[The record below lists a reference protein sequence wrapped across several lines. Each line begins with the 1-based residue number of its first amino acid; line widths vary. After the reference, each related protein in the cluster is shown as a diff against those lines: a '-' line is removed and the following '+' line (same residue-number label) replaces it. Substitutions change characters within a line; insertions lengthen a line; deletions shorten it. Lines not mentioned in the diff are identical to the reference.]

1 MTVMIL
7 RVDLMSNEIN
17 NIKYIPISENIF
29 CKDGW
34 RKAGTINIGD
44 EVYSIDGYIHKV
56 KNINKSNQ
64 YIYLITLRDGSEIK
78 LGEDSI
84 VKIATSKQEYNMR
97 KYGDKRFK
105 YITINDLLKDYKK
118 YNRGLDNRDIVKL
131 KYSCLPI
138 EPIQYEKTK
147 LPLNPYLFG
156 LLLGD
161 GGFTEH
167 VITFTNPEDDIWED
181 FNNMISDIGL
191 ESHYKYFD
199 NHKQSHICSK
209 DSYSENFLN
218 RKIKELKL
226 NGLDSRQK
234 FIPDIYKKSCVED
247 RLLLLS
253 GIINTDGNIDEH
265 GLINICTY
273 SPYMYKDIVDVSK
286 SLGLIVTYS
295 EYDRTSKNST
305 SKYDKEIE
313 YRVRIL
319 ENDYSMFKLSDKH
332 KNKLKDRKKFSNR
345 ITDIQKCNQED
356 VVSIILDDNQ
366 RVILNNYTAI

>member
-1 MTVMIL
+1 MISEL
-7 RVDLMSNEIN
+7 NYD
-17 NIKYIPISENIF
+17 KYIPVSANIL

-34 RKAGTINIGD
+34 ENAGNINIGD
-44 EVYSIDGYIHKV
+44 EVYGIDGNIHKV
-56 KNINKSNQ
+56 KNIKKDNQ
-64 YIYLITLRDGSEIK
+64 CTYLIILKDGSEVK

-84 VKIATSKQEYNMR
+84 IKVATSKQEYNMR

-118 YNRGLDNRDIVKL
+118 YKSGFDDRDIIKL

-138 EPIQYEKTK
+138 ESIQYEKRN
-147 LPLNPYLFG
+147 LPLDPYLFG

-161 GGFTEH
+161 GGFTGH
-167 VITFTNPEDDIWED
+167 MITFTNPEDDIWED

-199 NHKQSHICSK
+199 NHKQAYICSK

-218 RKIKELKL
+218 KKIKELKL

-253 GIINTDGNIDEH
+253 GIINTDGNIDKN
-265 GLINICTY
+265 GVINICTY
-273 SPYMYKDIVDVSK
+273 SPYIYRDIIDISK
-286 SLGLIVTYS
+286 SLGLITTYS
-295 EYDRTSKNST
+295 EYNRTSESST
-305 SKYDKEIE
+305 SKYDEEIE
-313 YRVRIL
+313 YRIV
-319 ENDYSMFKLSDKH
+319 
-332 KNKLKDRKKFSNR
+332 
-345 ITDIQKCNQED
+345 
-356 VVSIILDDNQ
+356 
-366 RVILNNYTAI
+366 